1 MGFTSA
7 EKEIFG
13 SFEDVTEVISFIA
26 KEALDFLNVFG
37 RVYSNGFYTLV
48 VLNSENKWLLLW
60 EMFTCPFLLSSED
73 GVKKK
78 KKERKEML

>member
-1 MGFTSA
+1 MVTFFVLLCNSRDSHSLIGFVTQNISLNMGFTSA

-48 VLNSENKWLLLW
+48 ALNSENK
-60 EMFTCPFLLSSED
+60 
-73 GVKKK
+73 
-78 KKERKEML
+78 